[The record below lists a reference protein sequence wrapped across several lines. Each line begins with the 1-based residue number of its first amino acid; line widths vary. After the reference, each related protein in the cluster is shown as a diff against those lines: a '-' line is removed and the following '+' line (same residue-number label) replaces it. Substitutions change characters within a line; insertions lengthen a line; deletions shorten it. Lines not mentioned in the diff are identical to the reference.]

1 MRGLAGMRGGRNEYH
16 LQENYPHSAG
26 ARLDRDYTRCAL
38 DWRRTVNSQQLE
50 KRARRA
56 AGFALAAI
64 GLLTTGPILLRV
76 HDQLK

>member
-1 MRGLAGMRGGRNEYH
+1 MSITSKKIT
-16 LQENYPHSAG
+16 PHSAG
-26 ARLDRDYTRCAL
+26 ARLDRDYTRCTRA
-38 DWRRTVNSQQLE
+38 WCRTVNSQQLG

-64 GLLTTGPILLRV
+64 GLLTTGPILSRV